1 MQESSTKDF
10 DNLCGVDPL
19 VNIFK
24 DLIVIDTKSDP
35 VSKTVP
41 STVGQLRMGAYLIS
55 RISELGYS
63 AKQDE
68 NGVVTVA
75 VDPSEGCE
83 NAKSLCLLSHMD
95 TAPDCSGSDVK
106 AHLVR
111 NYQGGAIKLENGL
124 ILDSSVC
131 RDLYEFKGQDIIVTD
146 GNTLLGADDKAGISV
161 LLYLLHNLKVNRNL
175 KHGPL
180 KIIFSVDEE
189 IGLSSTHLDVRK
201 IDCDYGVTVDG
212 TKEGELDTA
221 TFNAYGA
228 IVNFKGLSVH
238 TAVAYKTLKNAI
250 LMAHEFI
257 SMLPSNE
264 KPENTMGEEGFYHV
278 HKFEGTT
285 ESSKINMIIRDFTK
299 NGMEKRLNVLNS
311 IVSFLNDR
319 YGKGSVSMKTVF
331 QYANM
336 EQVLNDHGEILE
348 ILRKAYTEAGVKV
361 VENKVRGGTDGSNLS
376 NEGLPTPNIFTGA
389 LNCHGPYECLPVN
402 SFNMSYRVTEKIVEL
417 MSRTQKS

>member
-1 MQESSTKDF
+1 MQESTTKDF

-35 VSKTVP
+35 ASKTVP
-41 STVGQLRMGAYLIS
+41 STVGQLRFGAYLIS
-55 RISELGYS
+55 RISELGFN

-68 NGVVTVA
+68 KGVVTVSIPA
-75 VDPSEGCE
+75 SEGCE
-83 NAKSLCLLSHMD
+83 NAKSLCLLAHMD
-95 TAPDCSGSDVK
+95 TAPDCSGADVK
-106 AHLVR
+106 AHLVK
-111 NYQGGAIKLENGL
+111 NYQGGAVKLANGL
-124 ILDSSVC
+124 VLDKTIC
-131 RDLYEFKGQDIIVTD
+131 RELHEFKGQDIIVTD

-161 LLYLLHNLKVNRNL
+161 LLHLMHNLKVNRNL

-189 IGLSSTHLDVRK
+189 IGLSSTHLDVK
-201 IDCDYGVTVDG
+201 EIDCDYGVTVDG
-212 TKEGELDTA
+212 TKEGELDVA

-228 IVNFKGLSVH
+228 VVKFKGLSVH

-250 LMAHEFI
+250 SIANEFI
-257 SMLPSNE
+257 NMLPRDE
-264 KPENTMGEEGFYHV
+264 KPENTQGEEGFYHV

-285 ESSKINMIIRDFTK
+285 ESAKINMIIRDFTK
-299 NGMEKRLNVLNS
+299 EGMEKRLQVLDR
-311 IVSFLNDR
+311 IVSLLNDR
-319 YGKGSVSMKTVF
+319 YGEGCVSLRTVF

-336 EQVLNDHGEILE
+336 EQVLHEHEKILE
-348 ILRKAYTEAGVKV
+348 ILRKAYTEAGVKI

-389 LNCHGPYECLPVN
+389 LNCHGPYECLPVD
-402 SFNMSYRVTEKIVEL
+402 SFNKAYRVTEKIVEQ
-417 MSRTQKS
+417 MSKTHKA